1 MCLPCLNL
9 GRVDIRH
16 SYTTR
21 LLSTVLPSNWYAKK
35 DASVN
40 AILRALAD
48 DLTQLLE
55 SGVTVEACGWVKLF
69 KKKHPIVFRVDSYD
83 SLDPWPFQ
91 IKWGGEF
98 GCPPGVPSYQNPF
111 GYDPKWFVLGN
122 PSSWHPWRS
131 MGAVK
136 PSLLPISPVR
146 GTGHGWERHIPFR
159 LASQVK
165 EYVTFVTEWNLRCV
179 MSTLD

>member
-122 PSSWHPWRS
+122 PSS
-131 MGAVK
+131 
-136 PSLLPISPVR
+136 
-146 GTGHGWERHIPFR
+146 
-159 LASQVK
+159 
-165 EYVTFVTEWNLRCV
+165 
-179 MSTLD
+179 

>member
-55 SGVTVEACGWVKLF
+55 SGVTVEACGWVKLVKKNTQLFLGLIVMIVWTHGHF
-69 KKKHPIVFRVDSYD
+69 KS
-83 SLDPWPFQ
+83 
-91 IKWGGEF
+91 
-98 GCPPGVPSYQNPF
+98 N
-111 GYDPKWFVLGN
+111 
-122 PSSWHPWRS
+122 
-131 MGAVK
+131 GAVNLVVPQGYPVTK
-136 PSLLPISPVR
+136 IPLVMTRNGLCWGTPLHDTPEDQWAPSNLLCCLY
-146 GTGHGWERHIPFR
+146 R
-159 LASQVK
+159 L
-165 EYVTFVTEWNLRCV
+165 
-179 MSTLD
+179 